1 MLRRSFP
8 FDHEVGRER
17 YAYTR
22 LPSYLELHPEY
33 HWCARKVNGG
43 LSERDQRPG
52 EKTHNARE
60 RGFIFIFHP

>member
-17 YAYTR
+17 YAYT
-22 LPSYLELHPEY
+22 
-33 HWCARKVNGG
+33 NGG